1 MVKKTFLKECVRS
14 IRGSISRFL
23 AIFAIVALGSGFLA
37 GLLATT
43 PDMRHTVSELYR
55 ETNLFDLRIVGNLGL
70 EEADVQALAAIP
82 GVKAVMPA
90 RTLDRELLLESGDSL
105 VGRFHAVTQWE
116 STEDRVMNRPVLH
129 EGRWPEQDNE
139 CVVEVGAELF
149 QTALGI
155 GSKVKLLP
163 QEKEEDGE
171 EPEDPFR
178 QQELTIVGTVT
189 SGYYVSMAQRGSTT
203 LGSGTLGCILYVQD
217 GLLDMDYYTDIYLV
231 TEDGRS
237 AEAFSQEYED
247 LIAPMQAVVEEV
259 AETQKHVRAD
269 RLRNDAQEELDEARQ
284 ELADKTAE
292 GEQELAD
299 ALKELQDG
307 EIEYADGLVELE
319 DGRKEIADG
328 ERDLEEG
335 MADLREGKADY
346 EEGLADFREGE
357 QELADAKQ
365 ELEDGEAELADAL
378 KELNDGE
385 AELADALK
393 ELNDGEAELAD
404 ALKELNDGEAELA
417 DAKQEL
423 EEGEQELADAK
434 QELEEGEAELADALR
449 ELNDGEA
456 ELADALKEL
465 NDGEAELADALKK
478 LEDGERDYADGLK
491 EMEDGEEELEE
502 GEAELDEAYA
512 VIQSGKQELAAAL
525 LQLDAGQAE
534 LDAGR
539 GLLQEKQAELD
550 AGQVELNANRAYY
563 QDLLDGG
570 AIDQATYDYAMAQ
583 LDIKQTEIDTGRL
596 QLEGSFAVLA
606 QKQAELEAGRQ
617 ACEANKAL
625 LESAEA
631 EYEDGVKQLKKAR
644 KALKEGK
651 KELADARKELDTGW
665 ADYEAG
671 KKELEDGW
679 AEYNDGRKEL
689 DQGWVDY
696 ETGKQELADGRAEYE
711 DGLKE
716 LEDGWAE
723 YNDGRIELDDGWKE
737 YNGGR
742 VELDDGWKEYNE
754 GRAELDDGWKEYNE
768 GRAELDDGWLEYNDG
783 VVELADARVELDDA
797 KQKLEEAEQDLV
809 DGIKEL
815 EEAKADLAEG
825 EQELADAR
833 VELDDGWKDYEEGKV
848 EFEEK
853 IADANDKIRDA
864 QEQIDDID
872 EPEWFVLSRSE
883 CNEGYI
889 FYDSDTEKV
898 SAIAKVFPV
907 FFFLVAALVASTT
920 MTRMIDEDRGAI
932 GTLKALGYSNRA
944 IAGKYLLY
952 AALACVLGAAVGLSV
967 FLPLFPRVIA
977 NVYTM
982 MYQIPPLKPAS
993 HLGFILL
1000 SAGMILVAVLLA
1012 TLGALK
1018 SSLQD
1023 NAAVL
1028 MRPKAPPAGK
1038 RILLERIRPL
1048 WSRMKFTHKV
1058 TARNLFRYKKRF
1070 LMTVIGV
1077 AGCTALLVA
1086 GFGLR
1091 DSISDIVNVQFT
1103 QLQQYDLT
1111 VSLEHEG
1118 DDTAN
1123 RSIRRILADKEQVTA
1138 YLTAHTET
1146 GEGTIPGR
1154 DTALTIVVPSDIGAY
1169 ADYHVFRDRLT
1180 GERVPFTAEGA
1191 VLTEKAAKVL
1201 NIEAGGTL
1209 TLSNQDEEEAVI
1221 PVSGICENYVQ
1232 GYVFLSEELY
1242 ESAFGEECCFDT
1254 VFAKTTAA
1262 DQKARDAMAEAL
1274 LESDDVSGVS
1284 FSTTTIETFADMLAS
1299 IDYIV
1304 ILLIVAAAA
1313 LAFVVLY
1320 NLTNINICE
1329 RQKEIATLKVLGFYK
1344 REVSGYI
1351 FRETL
1356 LLSVI
1361 GTAVGLAVGVVFHQ
1375 FVVLTAE
1382 VDAVMFGRVVQPMSY
1397 VYSAVLSLLFTVLV
1411 SLFMQ
1416 KKLHRIDMVES
1427 LKAPE

>member
-1 MVKKTFLKECVRS
+1 MVRKTFLKECLRS
-14 IRGSISRFL
+14 VRGSISRFL

-43 PDMRHTVSELYR
+43 PDMRHTVSTLYDR
-55 ETNLFDLRIVGNLGL
+55 TNLFDLRVVGNLGL
-70 EEADVQALAAIP
+70 DAADAEALLQVP
-82 GVKAVMPA
+82 GVKAAMAA
-90 RTLDRELLLESGDSL
+90 RIVDREILLTTGDSL
-105 VGRFHAVTQWE
+105 VGRFHAVTAWE
-116 STEDRVMNRPVLH
+116 SSDDSVMNRPVLH
-129 EGRWPEQDNE
+129 EGRWPQADDE
-139 CVVEVGAELF
+139 CVVEVSSELYQGALD
-149 QTALGI
+149 I
-155 GSKVKLLP
+155 GSTLTLLP
-163 QEKEEDGE
+163 LKATGEEDAPE
-171 EPEDPFR
+171 ETFR
-178 QQELTIVGTVT
+178 HQKLTIVGTVT

-203 LGSGTLGCILYVQD
+203 LGSGRLGCIVYVQD
-217 GLLDMDYYTDIYLV
+217 SLLDLDYYTDIFL
-231 TEDGRS
+231 TAEDGRQ
-237 AEAFSQEYED
+237 AEAFTEAYED
-247 LIAPMQAVVEEV
+247 LIAPVQQAVEDA
-259 AETQKHVRAD
+259 AEQLKYNRSD
-269 RLRNDAQEELDEARQ
+269 KLRGDARKELDDARQ

-307 EIEYADGLVELE
+307 EQEYADGLQELE
-319 DGRKEIADG
+319 DGRKELADG
-328 ERDLEEG
+328 EREFEEG
-335 MADLREGKADY
+335 LADFAEGKAEY
-346 EEGLADFREGE
+346 EDGLADFREGE
-357 QELADAKQ
+357 QELADALAELNDGEQ
-365 ELEDGEAELADAL
+365 ELADALVELQDGEAELADAL
-378 KELNDGE
+378 VELQDGE
-385 AELADALK
+385 QKLADALV
-393 ELNDGEAELAD
+393 
-404 ALKELNDGEAELA
+404 ELNDGEAELA

-423 EEGEQELADAK
+423 EAGEQELADAK
-434 QELEEGEAELADALR
+434 QELEDGEAELADALR

-491 EMEDGEEELEE
+491 ELEDGEEELED

-512 VIQSGKQELAAAL
+512 VIQGGKQELAAAL

-716 LEDGWAE
+716 LADGWTE
-723 YNDGRIELDDGWKE
+723 YYDGRAELDDGWTE
-737 YNGGR
+737 YYDGR
-742 VELDDGWKEYNE
+742 AELDDGWAEYNE

-783 VVELADARVELDDA
+783 IVELADARVELEDA
-797 KQKLEEAEQDLV
+797 QKTLAEAEQELV
-809 DGIKEL
+809 DAQKDIR
-815 EEAKADLAEG
+815 EAKEDIAEG

-833 VELDDGWKDYEEGKV
+833 IELDDGWKEYEDGKT

-853 IADANDKIRDA
+853 IADANLKIRDA
-864 QEQIDDID
+864 QEEIDSID
-872 EPEWFVLSRSE
+872 EPEWYILSRSE
-883 CNEGYI
+883 GNESYI

-932 GTLKALGYSNRA
+932 GTLKALGYSNGA

-952 AALACVLGAAVGLSV
+952 AAMACVLGAAFGLSI
-967 FLPLFPRVIA
+967 FLPLIPRIIA

-982 MYQIPPLKPAS
+982 MYQIPPLEPAS
-993 HLGFILL
+993 HIGFILL
-1000 SAGMILVAVLLA
+1000 SAGLILAAVLVA

-1018 SSLQD
+1018 GSLQD
-1023 NAAVL
+1023 NAAAL

-1048 WSRMKFTHKV
+1048 WRRMKFTHKV

-1070 LMTVIGV
+1070 FMTVIGV

-1091 DSISDIVNVQFT
+1091 DSIGDIVNIQFT

-1111 VSLEHEG
+1111 VTLEHEG

-1123 RSIRRILADKEQVTA
+1123 RAIRRVLADKERVTA
-1138 YLTAHTET
+1138 YLTVHTEA
-1146 GEGTIPGR
+1146 GEGTSPGR
-1154 DTALTIVVPSDIGAY
+1154 DTALTIVVPSDIEAY
-1169 ADYHVFRDRLT
+1169 GDYHVFRDRES
-1180 GERVPFTAEGA
+1180 GEAVPFTADGA

-1201 NIEAGGTL
+1201 GIEAGGTL
-1209 TLSNQDEEEAVI
+1209 TLRNQDEAEAVI

-1232 GYVFLSEELY
+1232 GYVFLSRELY
-1242 ESAFGEECCFDT
+1242 ERAFGEECVFDT

-1262 DQKARDAMAEAL
+1262 DEQARNALAEAL
-1274 LESDDVSGVS
+1274 LDSDDVSGLS
-1284 FSTTTIETFADMLAS
+1284 FSTVTIETFADMLAS

-1351 FRETL
+1351 FRETM

-1361 GTAVGLAVGVVFHQ
+1361 GTAVGLAVGMVFHR

-1397 VYSAVLSLLFTVLV
+1397 VYSGVLSLLFTLLV